1 MIGHT
6 DDETAAADGL
16 LQPRLAD
23 KISKKPRVASML
35 LLLPCLLVVGWY
47 GSIPSATSNGATN
60 LAVAAGH
67 TAWPK
72 VAYGVSLGGCALLHV
87 EPTQILGC
95 RLTRHAALTC
105 SFVTAGLVMEINPST
120 KGKDAPLDLRPQWMY
135 DQVEAKSELD
145 FVLDLRQEHG
155 RRCHRPP
162 ICDAT
167 LQPNRRARQ
176 AQASRSP

>member
-1 MIGHT
+1 
-6 DDETAAADGL
+6 
-16 LQPRLAD
+16 
-23 KISKKPRVASML
+23 ML

-72 VAYGVSLGGCALLHV
+72 VAYGVSLGGW
-87 EPTQILGC
+87 
-95 RLTRHAALTC
+95 
-105 SFVTAGLVMEINPST
+105 LVMEINPST

-155 RRCHRPP
+155 
-162 ICDAT
+162 DAFAIQT
-167 LQPNRRARQ
+167 MRNHWEGYYTEPMLDAAKALGVNAMRVSRGLLDHGRARGRQ
-176 AQASRSP
+176 LPA